1 MTHLA
6 PAALPTFIAFALTAL
21 LVPLVRRAC
30 IRLHVYDAPGPL
42 KIHARPIPRLG
53 GIAIAL
59 ALAASAGL
67 AAYEHT
73 GFARVWPFFAALGL
87 IWITGLID
95 DLRGLSPAIR
105 IAAQV
110 AAAALLWQAGWR
122 LPWPAN
128 GPFGLVAA
136 AIFMIAFVNA
146 FNFLD
151 GADGIAASVA
161 ATIASVYVVHPDALS
176 SACAASAAAGLLGI
190 CVGFVLF
197 NFPPAKIFMG
207 DSGSTVLGFC
217 VAFLAL
223 DFYRGNGAGA
233 TSIAFP
239 IVVAGL
245 PILDAVFAVQRRLQN
260 RASPFYGDR
269 RHFYDLLLSRG
280 WRPSRVVFV
289 CVAITAALSVAA
301 SIALRVQAELGAAIQ
316 VLSVAAL
323 AAAAIRLGSLR
334 ADDARRPRAP
344 MPRAITPRA

>member
-1 MTHLA
+1 LSKRLA
-6 PAALPTFIAFALTAL
+6 
-21 LVPLVRRAC
+21 
-30 IRLHVYDAPGPL
+30 
-42 KIHARPIPRLG
+42 G
-53 GIAIAL
+53 GA
-59 ALAASAGL
+59 
-67 AAYEHT
+67 
-73 GFARVWPFFAALGL
+73 V
-87 IWITGLID
+87 
-95 DLRGLSPAIR
+95 
-105 IAAQV
+105 V
-110 AAAALLWQAGWR
+110 LWQLFLEAIKDELDARGDAEFVENAKHIV
-122 LPWPAN
+122 AN
-128 GPFGLVAA
+128 
-136 AIFMIAFVNA
+136 
-146 FNFLD
+146 
-151 GADGIAASVA
+151 
-161 ATIASVYVVHPDALS
+161 
-176 SACAASAAAGLLGI
+176 
-190 CVGFVLF
+190 
-197 NFPPAKIFMG
+197 

-301 SIALRVQAELGAAIQ
+301 SIALRVQAELGATIQ

-323 AAAAIRLGSLR
+323 AAAAIRFGSLR